1 MAARAASLP
10 PARSRR
16 ARGSAPHLTPGAFL
30 AAGVALCAAGWLFL
44 RAGAGARFRGT
55 PPAAVLLDAL
65 PVAAG
70 FALALAA
77 TARPLLSGAALAV
90 TALGLRLTDTVKR
103 DVLHEPVNFADRA
116 ELLEVVR
123 HPQLYLPFA
132 GTGLVLAAAG
142 LAFALAAALEWAEPP
157 LWSRSWPGALLS
169 MTLALAA
176 ARLGFV
182 LPAQPAALRRLARL
196 YARLHPARDPGP
208 DAARLGP
215 LASLVVHATLAA
227 AERPA
232 RVAAVRARPA
242 LSLPPS
248 GPIILVQAE
257 SFMDPA
263 RLHPALAG
271 ALPHWAALQ
280 ATAVRHGVLDVP
292 AWGANTVRSEFAVL
306 TGVAEPA
313 LGLDRFNPYE
323 AFARTGLPSLG
334 TAAKAAGYRTA
345 VIHPF
350 DPSFYGRR
358 RVMPGLGFDRFVG
371 PEAFA
376 AAPKGSYPGD
386 AEVARVAAALVQ
398 EMGPRAFVFV
408 ITMAAH
414 GPWSGDPAALPPA
427 LASIPEAGQVAGW
440 LNAMRVA
447 DEMLPVL
454 ADALRGAGS
463 GWLAVYGDHQPSL
476 PGAMA
481 ALGVTDRR
489 TDYLIWTVSPAP
501 GPDPCVDGA
510 HPANASL
517 HRASTGNAQ
526 SYETQAAEIRPADA
540 LTAEVGPAVA
550 QSGSSQS
557 GLSQP
562 GPSQPG
568 ASQPGASKPSELRP
582 SRARIP
588 MDCAAHALGRIL
600 AEAMQERP

>member
-1 MAARAASLP
+1 MPGFSLV
-10 PARSRR
+10 
-16 ARGSAPHLTPGAFL
+16 
-30 AAGVALCAAGWLFL
+30 AGIALCAAGWLYL

-55 PPAAVLLDAL
+55 PPGAVLLDAL

-103 DVLHEPVNFADRA
+103 EVLHEPVNFADRA
-116 ELLEVVR
+116 ELPEVVR

-132 GTGLVLAAAG
+132 GTGLVLAAA
-142 LAFALAAALEWAEPP
+142 AVAAAIAVALEWAEPP
-157 LWSRSWPGALLS
+157 LWPRSWPGALLS
-169 MTLALAA
+169 TVLALAA

-182 LPAQPAALRRLARL
+182 LPARPPALGHLARL

-215 LASLVVHATLAA
+215 LASLVIHATLAA

-232 RVAAVRARPA
+232 RLAAVRACPP
-242 LSLPPS
+242 LSLPAS
-248 GPIILVQAE
+248 GPVILVQAE

-263 RLHPALAG
+263 RLHPDL
-271 ALPHWAALQ
+271 ALPHWTTLRAA
-280 ATAVRHGVLDVP
+280 AVRHGALEVP

-323 AFARTGLPSLG
+323 AFARAGLPSLG
-334 TAAKAAGYRTA
+334 AAAKAAGYRTA
-345 VIHPF
+345 VVHPF

-371 PEAFA
+371 PDAFA
-376 AAPKGSYPGD
+376 PAPHGRYPGD

-408 ITMAAH
+408 ITMAGH
-414 GPWSGDPAALPPA
+414 GPWSGDPATLPPA

-440 LNAMRVA
+440 LAAMRA
-447 DEMLPVL
+447 TDAMLPVL
-454 ADALRGAGS
+454 ADALGAAGS

-489 TDYLIWTVSPAP
+489 TDYLVWTVPPAP
-501 GPDPCVDGA
+501 GPHPGSDGAQPGAADAENVGPSAIRPDDAAPDDTRLDGA
-510 HPANASL
+510 HPSP
-517 HRASTGNAQ
+517 TGLAEAGPN
-526 SYETQAAEIRPADA
+526 QARP
-540 LTAEVGPAVA
+540 
-550 QSGSSQS
+550 
-557 GLSQP
+557 GLSQSST
-562 GPSQPG
+562 SQPG
-568 ASQPGASKPSELRP
+568 TPGP
-582 SRARIP
+582 P

-600 AEAMQERP
+600 AEAMQGRP